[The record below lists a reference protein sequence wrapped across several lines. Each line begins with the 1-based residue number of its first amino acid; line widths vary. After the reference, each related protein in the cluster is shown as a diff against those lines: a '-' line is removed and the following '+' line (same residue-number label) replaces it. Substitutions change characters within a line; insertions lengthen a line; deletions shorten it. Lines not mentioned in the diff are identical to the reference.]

1 MLDPGPAADSRS
13 RQPAGNPRWRRA
25 QGARS
30 IRGMPK
36 YELREDAATVS
47 IEVSGVGDE
56 RQERELLEAF
66 DDCRSGRCSCP
77 TDQYDKLASMDVD
90 RDADSITLR
99 LSSPSRAPS
108 STPRSCTPVS
118 STRSRRPRAPGKSR
132 QRATCLRR
140 ARARTRRALCRD
152 RRRQRDTR
160 RGALAC
166 EPSAWPRPRCC
177 FRPDSGSRR
186 LGASARRA
194 RVGSCQRRSAQRCWP

>member
-1 MLDPGPAADSRS
+1 MALAVRCLNAGAWTGGGFAIAPTCGKPAMA
-13 RQPAGNPRWRRA
+13 AA

-99 LSSPSRAPS
+99 LQPK
-108 STPRSCTPVS
+108 
-118 STRSRRPRAPGKSR
+118 PGA
-132 QRATCLRR
+132 QFDTAELHTCLEHTI
-140 ARARTRRALCRD
+140 AKT
-152 RRRQRDTR
+152 
-160 RGALAC
+160 
-166 EPSAWPRPRCC
+166 E
-177 FRPDSGSRR
+177 GSR
-186 LGASARRA
+186 
-194 RVGSCQRRSAQRCWP
+194 